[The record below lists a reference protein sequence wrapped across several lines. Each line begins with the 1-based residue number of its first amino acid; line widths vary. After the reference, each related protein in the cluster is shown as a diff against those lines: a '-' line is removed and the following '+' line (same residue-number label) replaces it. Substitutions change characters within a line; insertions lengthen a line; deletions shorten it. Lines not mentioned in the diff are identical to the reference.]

1 MVVATHV
8 LEAQRSTP
16 VVGDI
21 DVLVVGSGPGG
32 LAAAVSASRI
42 GARVLLLEEAYSVGG
57 NLGLPGLQ
65 LLGSHMPD
73 GRAVI
78 GGFVSEL
85 YSRLQAVNAATAVTP
100 CPKLYSLVA
109 YNHFVLRAVALE
121 MLEQAGVRLLLGT
134 RAVDVVSD
142 GRCVDYV
149 LAESKSGRFALKAN
163 VVVDAS
169 GDADVVAEAGGAFLN
184 SGDLRDVQPAGMLF
198 RLGGV
203 RVDELA
209 DHLEEHPE
217 DIFPIGRPPAAVF
230 PDGYFRRKPTWALT
244 GLGATVAKAKELG
257 DFPEGLSYVNLFPM
271 LDEGQ
276 VGVNAVKAFDGDWT
290 RAEDLTRGTVEG
302 HRKVMQMW
310 RFFRKHVPGFED
322 CIILDI
328 ANRLGVRESRRIRGR
343 YVLTSEDVLSGSV
356 FDDAIA
362 RGCYP
367 IDVHQPDGSRS
378 RYVLLDKPYDIPY
391 RSLLP
396 KDLDNVLV
404 AGRPISADVDAF
416 GSLRAM
422 THCMAIGQAA
432 GTAAA
437 LAAES
442 GGCPAEVDVDMLQ
455 GRLVEQGVLL

>member
-1 MVVATHV
+1 MANAKQII
-8 LEAQRSTP
+8 EAERNTP

-32 LAAAVSASRI
+32 LAAAVSAARN
-42 GARVLLLEEAYSVGG
+42 GARVLLLEEAYHVGG

-65 LLGSHMPD
+65 LLASHMPD
-73 GRAVI
+73 GLAVI

-85 YSRLQAVNAATAVTP
+85 YSRLRTVNAATAIAP

-109 YNHFVLRAVALE
+109 YNHFVLRSVALE
-121 MLEQAGVRLLLGT
+121 MLEEVGVGLLLGT
-134 RAVDVVSD
+134 RAVDVVSVE
-142 GRCVDYV
+142 GRVEYV
-149 LAESKSGRFALKAN
+149 LAENKSGRFALKAD

-169 GDADVVAEAGGAFLN
+169 GDADVVAKAGGAFLN
-184 SGDLRDVQPAGMLF
+184 PGSLRDAQPAGMLF

-203 RVDELA
+203 EVDKLA
-209 DHLEEHPE
+209 DHLYEHPE
-217 DIFPIGRPPAAVF
+217 DVFPIGRPPVAVF
-230 PDGYFRRKPTWALT
+230 PDGYFRQKPTWALT
-244 GLGATVAKAKELG
+244 GLGATAARAKELE
-257 DFPEGLSYVNLFPM
+257 DFPEDLSYVNLFPM

-276 VGVNAVKAFDGDWT
+276 VGVNAVKVFDGDWT

-302 HRKVMQMW
+302 HRKVMQMS
-310 RFFRKHVPGFED
+310 RFFRKHVPGFQN

-328 ANRLGVRESRRIRGR
+328 ANRLGVRESRRILGQ
-343 YVLTSEDVLSGSV
+343 YVLTGADVVSARR

-367 IDVHQPDGSRS
+367 IDVHQPDGR
-378 RYVLLDKPYDIPY
+378 
-391 RSLLP
+391 LP

-416 GSLRAM
+416 GSLRVM

-437 LAAES
+437 LAADS
-442 GGCPAEVDVDMLQ
+442 GSCPAEVDIDLLQ